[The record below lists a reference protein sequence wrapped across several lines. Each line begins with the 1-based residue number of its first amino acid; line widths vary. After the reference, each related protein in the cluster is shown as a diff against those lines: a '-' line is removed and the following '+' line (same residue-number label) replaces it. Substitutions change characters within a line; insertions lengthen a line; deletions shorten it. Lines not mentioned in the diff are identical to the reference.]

1 MHVCMC
7 VCARQTFICY
17 FADVDVIVASSS
29 DGAGDDSGTL
39 NRLPSAYAAELVQGR
54 SQSEQRHAKICQS

>member
-29 DGAGDDSGTL
+29 DGAGTL